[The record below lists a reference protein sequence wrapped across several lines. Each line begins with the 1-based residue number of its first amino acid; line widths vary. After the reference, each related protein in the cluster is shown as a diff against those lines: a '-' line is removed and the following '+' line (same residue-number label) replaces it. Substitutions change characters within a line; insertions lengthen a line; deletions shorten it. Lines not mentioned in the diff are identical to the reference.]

1 MNRTLAHPMRT
12 LAALVASPIF
22 LLSTYIAWL
31 AVPEVVRVVVTDVV
45 RNFGVRFA

>member
-1 MNRTLAHPMRT
+1 MNRKLAHPMRT
-12 LAALVASPIF
+12 LTALVASPIF

>member
-1 MNRTLAHPMRT
+1 MNRKLEHPIRT
-12 LAALVASPIF
+12 LTTLVASPIF

-31 AVPEVVRVVVTDVV
+31 AVPDVVRIVVTEVV